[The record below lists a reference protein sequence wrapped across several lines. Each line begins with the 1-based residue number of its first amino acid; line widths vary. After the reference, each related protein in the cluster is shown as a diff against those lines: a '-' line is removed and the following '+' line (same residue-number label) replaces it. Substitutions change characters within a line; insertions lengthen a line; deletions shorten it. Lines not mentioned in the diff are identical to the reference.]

1 MAYGHDMPPHVDA
14 SEDVS
19 PREDDKPPEKHK
31 TLLETPNP
39 PTSQK
44 SASKSSGGRKRR
56 ESQILTLVSKHVF
69 DLCLI

>member
-1 MAYGHDMPPHVDA
+1 MAYGHDMQLHVDA

-44 SASKSSGGRKRR
+44 SASKSSGYRRPRGRKKKRK
-56 ESQILTLVSKHVF
+56 SNF
-69 DLCLI
+69 DLGK